1 MEVITVP
8 HVDYTVEKQ
17 AVTDQTEELLVD
29 CSYYKV
35 WKFQITDTKDYE
47 MKEAFQIVS
56 VIECSGT
63 VEGHAVKKGDH
74 SEKTTYFF
82 IHGSF
87 LIVNTHYFPNK
98 AK

>member
-74 SEKTTYFF
+74 F
-82 IHGSF
+82 IIPYQYGTVHMEGQMEM
-87 LIVNTHYFPNK
+87 IVSSP
-98 AK
+98 A